1 MDIAAQ
7 HFAKAITE
15 LEKYSGNE
23 AMTSVVRGLLA
34 MALEMG
40 AR

>member
-1 MDIAAQ
+1 MHTAAQ
-7 HFAKAITE
+7 HFTNAITE

-34 MALEMG
+34 MALELG